1 MEIKQVSVREE
12 EDLNSL
18 SGNTVAIGDVFYK
31 GTLAKNFN
39 QSWIS
44 TILIL
49 GKSLMLSG
57 CPQIRST
64 IWYFGPSF
72 HFFPFSW
79 VLWITAV
86 GPVWQGTFLLL
97 LEMPPC
103 AHDFTWPQVITSEVL
118 STGGLVWGRLA
129 FVPILL
135 VCTTGSELSL

>member
-64 IWYFGPSF
+64 I
-72 HFFPFSW
+72 
-79 VLWITAV
+79 
-86 GPVWQGTFLLL
+86 
-97 LEMPPC
+97 
-103 AHDFTWPQVITSEVL
+103 
-118 STGGLVWGRLA
+118 
-129 FVPILL
+129 
-135 VCTTGSELSL
+135 